1 MFLKQGLIYPCPTVC
16 IFKFSLQK
24 KQKENY
30 LDKIPSLS
38 EKLSVQTD
46 DNGVVTLGIENKGMM
61 NRIMQK
67 LLKKPKVSYIH
78 LDELGSF
85 AVLCMDGQKD
95 IFTIGKEVKERFGE
109 KAEPLYERLSKFF
122 DIMNS
127 YGFIEWK

>member
-1 MFLKQGLIYPCPTVC
+1 M
-16 IFKFSLQK
+16 K

-46 DNGVVTLGIENKGMM
+46 ENGVVTLGIENKGVM

-67 LLKKPKVSYIH
+67 LLKKPKMSYVH
-78 LDELGSF
+78 LDALGSF
-85 AVLCMDGQKD
+85 AVLCADGEKD
-95 IFTIGKEVKERFGE
+95 IFTIGKEVKEHFGE

-122 DIMNS
+122 GIMDS
-127 YGFIEWK
+127 YQFIDWK